1 MRLKNSQ
8 HLTYCTNIH
17 QGESWAEVFDYLKK
31 YLPEIK
37 SRISA
42 EQPFGIG
49 LRLSDQASRELLD
62 GGELDLFRRWLEE
75 NRLYVFTLN
84 GFPFGDFHRTR
95 VKDNVHHPDWTKKER
110 VDYTLRLFKIL
121 AEILPADSEGGI
133 STSPISYKLWW
144 GHDEKALAEVFKEG
158 TDNLLIVLKYLI
170 EIERAT
176 GKKLHLDIEPEPDG
190 LLENTAQVINFFQQW
205 LIPRGV
211 IFLKDHFGFEPHE
224 AELYI
229 KSHLQI
235 CYDVC
240 HFAVVYEE
248 PEAVFKAF
256 ESAGIRIGKIQISAA
271 LKASFPGDDDG
282 KRRILEDFQHF
293 NEPTYLHQVVGLDR
307 ENRKIHYN
315 DLPAAMEQCREID
328 FREWR
333 SHFHVP
339 VFLDKYDQLESTQ
352 EDILKV
358 FALNRERAVTAHL
371 EVETYTWEV
380 LPERLQ
386 VDLVTSI
393 TRELDWVLKNI

>member
-1 MRLKNSQ
+1 MQLKNNQ

-17 QGESWAEVFDYLKK
+17 RGESWAEVFDYLKK
-31 YLPEIK
+31 YLPQIK
-37 SRISA
+37 SRISG

-49 LRLSDQASRELLD
+49 LRLSDQASKELLD
-62 GGELDLFRRWLEE
+62 GDEMELFKRWLEE
-75 NRLYVFTLN
+75 NRFYVFTLN
-84 GFPFGDFHRTR
+84 GFPFGNFHRTR

-121 AEILPADSEGGI
+121 AEILPAGSEGGI

-144 GHDEKALAEVFKEG
+144 DHDEKALAEVFEKG

-170 EIERAT
+170 EVERDT

-190 LLENTAQVINFFQQW
+190 LLENTAQVINFFQRW

-211 IFLKDHFGFEPHE
+211 VFLKDHFGFEPHE
-224 AELYI
+224 AERHI

-271 LKASFPGDDDG
+271 LKASFPEDDDA
-282 KRRILEDFQHF
+282 KRRIDRKS
-293 NEPTYLHQVVGLDR
+293 VV
-307 ENRKIHYN
+307 
-315 DLPAAMEQCREID
+315 
-328 FREWR
+328 
-333 SHFHVP
+333 
-339 VFLDKYDQLESTQ
+339 
-352 EDILKV
+352 
-358 FALNRERAVTAHL
+358 
-371 EVETYTWEV
+371 
-380 LPERLQ
+380 
-386 VDLVTSI
+386 
-393 TRELDWVLKNI
+393 